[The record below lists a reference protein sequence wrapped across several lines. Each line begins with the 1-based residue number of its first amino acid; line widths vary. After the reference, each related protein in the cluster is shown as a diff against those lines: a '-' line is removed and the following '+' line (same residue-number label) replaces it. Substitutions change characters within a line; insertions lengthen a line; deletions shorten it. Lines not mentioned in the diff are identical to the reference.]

1 MSLRDQMPATA
12 AFVDAMREAFGA
24 EEIDGQIR
32 KGLRGEPT
40 FHAVDAGHE
49 VGTPITFRYEFE
61 ATVSPTYQ
69 RRAR

>member
-12 AFVDAMREAFGA
+12 EFVDAMRAAFGA

-40 FHAVDAGHE
+40 FHAVEAGQE
-49 VGTPITFRYEFE
+49 VGTPIAFRHEFE
-61 ATVSPTYQ
+61 AMPSPTYQ
-69 RRAR
+69 RVAR